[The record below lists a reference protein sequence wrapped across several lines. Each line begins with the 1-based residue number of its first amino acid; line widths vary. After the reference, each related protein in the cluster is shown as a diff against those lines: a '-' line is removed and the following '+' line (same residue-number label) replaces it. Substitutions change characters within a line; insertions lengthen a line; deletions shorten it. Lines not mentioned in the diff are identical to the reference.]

1 MTPSERMAACEAVTG
16 PVDPWVYA
24 DRIGRSHAIGDYL
37 EAFGAYLNACGVQHF
52 SALEV
57 STPSKSSQ
65 QVAAKT
71 GAERSIY
78 RGQFVLVLP
87 VWLWA
92 PMATVTLL
100 ADDVRE
106 ALGAPVTFR
115 NGVRPWW
122 INQQVAGSGIAS
134 DHPMT
139 AATDLDLSRD
149 GDLKAAH
156 AMAER
161 LYRKHS
167 EDLEI
172 SMGVGERVIHFG
184 IHSPNGHR
192 RWSY

>member
-16 PVDPWVYA
+16 PVDPWEYA
-24 DRIGRSHAIGDYL
+24 DRIGRSDAIGDYL
-37 EAFGAYLNACGVQHF
+37 DAFGAYLNACGVQHF

-71 GAERSIY
+71 GADRSMY

-92 PMATVTLL
+92 PMAAVVLL

-139 AATDLDLSRD
+139 AAADLDLSKD
-149 GDLKAAH
+149 GNIDAAH

-161 LYRKHS
+161 LYRKHAD
-167 EDLEI
+167 DLAI

-184 IHSPNGHR
+184 IHSPKGHR

>member
-1 MTPSERMAACEAVTG
+1 MTPSQRMAACEVVTG
-16 PVDPWVYA
+16 PVDPWIYA
-24 DRIGRSHAIGDYL
+24 KRIGRSHAIGDYL
-37 EAFGAYLNACGVQHF
+37 DSFGAYLNACGVQHF

-57 STPSKSSQ
+57 CTPSKSSQ
-65 QVAAKT
+65 NVAAKT
-71 GAERSIY
+71 GADQSMY

-139 AATDLDLSRD
+139 AAADLDLSRD

-161 LYRKHS
+161 LYRKHA